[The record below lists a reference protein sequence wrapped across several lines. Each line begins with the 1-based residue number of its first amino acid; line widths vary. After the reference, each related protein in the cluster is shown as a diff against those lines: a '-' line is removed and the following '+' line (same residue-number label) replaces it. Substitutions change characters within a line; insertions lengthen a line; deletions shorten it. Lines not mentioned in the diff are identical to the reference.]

1 MRDKL
6 AENSKKA
13 VLIPRVSGMMFSFTD
28 NKRSVFK
35 CRQTH
40 LSNSLKNLQVV
51 GGGRAHYFNSEISK
65 ELHIAIRFFLNRT
78 VVFKLPCSS
87 HGPGMFAG
95 LLRER
100 S

>member
-6 AENSKKA
+6 AENSTKA

-40 LSNSLKNLQVV
+40 LSNSLKNLHVV
-51 GGGRAHYFNSEISK
+51 AGGRARYFNSEISK
-65 ELHIAIRFFLNRT
+65 ELHIAIRFFKIGKLFLNFP
-78 VVFKLPCSS
+78 VLPTAQAC
-87 HGPGMFAG
+87 
-95 LLRER
+95 LLGY
-100 S
+100 

>member
-13 VLIPRVSGMMFSFTD
+13 ALIPRVSRMMFSFTD
-28 NKRSVFK
+28 NTRSVFK

-51 GGGRAHYFNSEISK
+51 VGWE
-65 ELHIAIRFFLNRT
+65 
-78 VVFKLPCSS
+78 SS
-87 HGPGMFAG
+87 LF
-95 LLRER
+95 
-100 S
+100 

>member
-40 LSNSLKNLQVV
+40 LNNSLKNLQVV

-65 ELHIAIRFFLNRT
+65 ELHIAIRFFKNRT
-78 VVFKLPCSS
+78 VFKLPCSS
-87 HGPGMFAG
+87 HGPGMFG
-95 LLRER
+95 ELLRER
-100 S
+100 L